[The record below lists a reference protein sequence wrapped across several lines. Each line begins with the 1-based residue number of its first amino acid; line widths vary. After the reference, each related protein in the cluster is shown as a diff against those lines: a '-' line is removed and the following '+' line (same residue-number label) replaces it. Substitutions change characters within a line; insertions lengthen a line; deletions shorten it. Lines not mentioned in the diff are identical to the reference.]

1 MLNNQNKADTM
12 REFQFG
18 TRTLDLSYTHV
29 MGILNVTPDS
39 FSDGGVLH
47 NGGSVQLDKILIQ
60 AEKMIGDGATIL
72 DIGGESTRPGAV
84 PVSLQE
90 EKERVLPVIEK
101 IAQEF
106 DVVISI
112 DTSAP
117 ELITEAA
124 KLGAGLIND
133 VRALG
138 REGAL
143 EAASS
148 TDLPVCL
155 MHMLG
160 SPATMQDRPEYADVL
175 DDVSDF
181 FAERVLACEASGIAK
196 ERLILDPGF
205 GFGKTVEHNLR
216 LMNNISQLH
225 AFGLPLL
232 IGTSRKSMLGA
243 VLNREVDQRLAGGLA
258 TVVMSVMQGAAIVRV
273 HDVKET
279 ADAVKMT
286 RAVMAEA
293 VIK

>member
-1 MLNNQNKADTM
+1 M
-12 REFQFG
+12 REFKFG
-18 TRTLDLSYTHV
+18 TRTLDLSYAHT

-39 FSDGGVLH
+39 FSDGGALYS
-47 NGGSVQLDKILIQ
+47 GRDIQLDKVLMQ
-60 AEKMIGDGATIL
+60 AERMIADGATML
-72 DIGGESTRPGAV
+72 DVGGESTRPGAK

-90 EKERVLPVIEK
+90 ERDRVLPVVEK
-101 IAQEF
+101 IAQEL
-106 DVVISI
+106 DVVISV
-112 DTSAP
+112 DTSTP
-117 ELITEAA
+117 EIITEVAA
-124 KLGAGLIND
+124 LGAGLIND

-143 EAASS
+143 QAASR
-148 TDLPVCL
+148 TGLPVCL

-160 SPATMQDRPEYADVL
+160 SPATMQDRPQYTDVL

-181 FAERVLACEASGIAK
+181 LAQRIHACETSGISK
-196 ERLILDPGF
+196 DRLILDPGF

-216 LMNNISQLH
+216 LMNNLSTLKS
-225 AFGLPLL
+225 FGVPLL

-243 VLNREVDQRLAGGLA
+243 VLGRDVDQRLAGGLA

>member
-1 MLNNQNKADTM
+1 M
-12 REFQFG
+12 REFKFG
-18 TRTLDLSYTHV
+18 TRTLDLSYTHT

-39 FSDGGVLH
+39 FSDGGALYS
-47 NGGSVQLDKILIQ
+47 GRDIQLDKVLMQ
-60 AEKMIGDGATIL
+60 AERMIADGATML
-72 DIGGESTRPGAV
+72 DVGGESTRPGAK

-90 EKERVLPVIEK
+90 ERDRVLPVVEK
-101 IAQEF
+101 IAQEL
-106 DVVISI
+106 DVVISV
-112 DTSAP
+112 DTSTP
-117 ELITEAA
+117 EIITEVAA
-124 KLGAGLIND
+124 LGAGLIND

-143 EAASS
+143 QAASR
-148 TDLPVCL
+148 TGLPVCL

-160 SPATMQDRPEYADVL
+160 SPATMQDRPQYTDVL

-181 FAERVLACEASGIAK
+181 LAQRIHACKTSGISK
-196 ERLILDPGF
+196 DRLILDPGF

-216 LMNNISQLH
+216 LMNNLSTLKS
-225 AFGLPLL
+225 FGVPLL

-243 VLNREVDQRLAGGLA
+243 VLGRDVDQRLAGGLA